1 MLLRGQDIWH
11 SYRIQENS
19 MQVILLETFNK
30 LGKAGEIVN
39 VKDGYAN
46 NFLLPQKKAIIANKK
61 NKENLESKMSQIN
74 ENNEK
79 KVKEANEIK
88 SKLENKTI
96 SMQMECNEN
105 GNLYGNVSIRAVTD
119 KINMDFSVNLSPE
132 NIILSNIKTIGKHEI
147 NIRLYDNILASIII
161 DVLKKLISFSQ
172 YFNYLK
178 CFSIRSITF
187 KNINNLKYLLI
198 SF

>member
-1 MLLRGQDIWH
+1 MLLRGQDIWR
-11 SYRIQENS
+11 SYHIQENS

-79 KVKEANEIK
+79 KVKEVPKTLIEAIQLAKK
-88 SKLENKTI
+88 SKLLKEIFNKEVLEHYI
-96 SMQMECNEN
+96 HAAEWEQKEYDS
-105 GNLYGNVSIRAVTD
+105 SINDWQLR
-119 KINMDFSVNLSPE
+119 
-132 NIILSNIKTIGKHEI
+132 
-147 NIRLYDNILASIII
+147 R
-161 DVLKKLISFSQ
+161 
-172 YFNYLK
+172 YFE
-178 CFSIRSITF
+178 RG
-187 KNINNLKYLLI
+187 
-198 SF
+198 

>member
-1 MLLRGQDIWH
+1 MLLRGQDIWR
-11 SYRIQENS
+11 SYHIQENS

-161 DVLKKLISFSQ
+161 DVLKK
-172 YFNYLK
+172 
-178 CFSIRSITF
+178 T
-187 KNINNLKYLLI
+187 
-198 SF
+198 

>member
-79 KVKEANEIK
+79 K
-88 SKLENKTI
+88 SKKP
-96 SMQMECNEN
+96 M
-105 GNLYGNVSIRAVTD
+105 R
-119 KINMDFSVNLSPE
+119 
-132 NIILSNIKTIGKHEI
+132 
-147 NIRLYDNILASIII
+147 
-161 DVLKKLISFSQ
+161 
-172 YFNYLK
+172 
-178 CFSIRSITF
+178 
-187 KNINNLKYLLI
+187 
-198 SF
+198 

>member
-11 SYRIQENS
+11 SYHIQENS

-132 NIILSNIKTIGKHEI
+132 NIILSNIKTIVNTK
-147 NIRLYDNILASIII
+147 
-161 DVLKKLISFSQ
+161 
-172 YFNYLK
+172 
-178 CFSIRSITF
+178 
-187 KNINNLKYLLI
+187 
-198 SF
+198 